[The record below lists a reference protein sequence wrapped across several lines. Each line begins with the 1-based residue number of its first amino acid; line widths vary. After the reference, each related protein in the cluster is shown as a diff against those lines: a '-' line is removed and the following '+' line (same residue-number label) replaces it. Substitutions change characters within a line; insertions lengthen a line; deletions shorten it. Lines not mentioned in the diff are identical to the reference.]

1 MRARVRRKRK
11 KHHHRFKNNFSQRI
25 IRFVL
30 KYWTL
35 LIFLP
40 AAGLLIFEASKIGR
54 KPSLDDAKVSE
65 QVVEVRKP
73 SFQVDL
79 NNNKSGGNLNRLDPV
94 THIVGGVRERK

>member
-1 MRARVRRKRK
+1 M
-11 KHHHRFKNNFSQRI
+11 
-25 IRFVL
+25 
-30 KYWTL
+30 
-35 LIFLP
+35 IFLP

-73 SFQVDL
+73 SFQADL
-79 NNNKSGGNLNRLDPV
+79 NKNNDNNNKSGGNLNRLDPV